1 VNALRTALFR
11 FSDDPIVQSA
21 FYSKSFEKNS
31 SQNKIVFF
39 QFFTSFFFV
48 VKYNKITQGLISQ
61 GQCAR
66 DINLFTTDGQPA
78 TLFSQISAGQP
89 LIILAGSTS

>member
-1 VNALRTALFR
+1 MLYALLCFVFQTILSFNQPFIVSHSRRTLLKT
-11 FSDDPIVQSA
+11 
-21 FYSKSFEKNS
+21 KSFFS
-31 SQNKIVFF
+31 VFHI
-39 QFFTSFFFV
+39 FFFV